1 MVNLKLKNGSE
12 ANVIIMGDS
21 GAGKSE
27 SLEAFR
33 TLSEDYISEMTIIFD
48 DMGVVKIED
57 GKAMGYGTETGAF
70 VRLDDLDPGYA
81 FKEMDRSIFMNPDKI
96 NARLVMPVATYEEI
110 TRGYKIDM
118 FLYANNYNDG
128 EELEYFNSKE
138 EALPTFIDGARM
150 AKGTTTEK
158 GLVKSFFANPF
169 GPVQKQEETEVL
181 LDKYF
186 TNFFETGVKVGQ
198 LRTRLGIKGKEK
210 NGPLKAAE
218 KLLEAIKTLN

>member
-1 MVNLKLKNGSE
+1 
-12 ANVIIMGDS
+12 
-21 GAGKSE
+21 
-27 SLEAFR
+27 
-33 TLSEDYISEMTIIFD
+33 
-48 DMGVVKIED
+48 
-57 GKAMGYGTETGAF
+57 
-70 VRLDDLDPGYA
+70 
-81 FKEMDRSIFMNPDKI
+81 
-96 NARLVMPVATYEEI
+96 
-110 TRGYKIDM
+110 
-118 FLYANNYNDG
+118 
-128 EELEYFNSKE
+128 
-138 EALPTFIDGARM
+138 M